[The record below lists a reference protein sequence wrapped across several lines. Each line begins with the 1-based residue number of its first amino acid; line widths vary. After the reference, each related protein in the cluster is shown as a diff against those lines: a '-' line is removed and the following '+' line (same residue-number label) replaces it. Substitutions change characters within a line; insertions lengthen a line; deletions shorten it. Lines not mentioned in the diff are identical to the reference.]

1 MLKVLLHYC
10 QHDLPLAQCVAPDA
24 LIAAFRRM
32 LSSDLDPAFL
42 DVALSLPA
50 ESYLAEQVDVVD
62 PQRISAV
69 RQALKRSL
77 AQACLKEWQ
86 QVYERLTSNE
96 AYRPDARSAG
106 RRALRNLALSYLTE
120 LGGAGIALAQQQY
133 AEAAN
138 MTDRF
143 AALSVLVQANAAS
156 AELHDFYQRFEA
168 EALVIDKWFALQ
180 AAGRWTTAQQ
190 LVGLLKHA
198 AFNLKNPNRA
208 RSVILQFC
216 MNNLVNFHAADG
228 SGYAIWAEYVLK
240 LDELNPQVAAR
251 LARCLDRWKRYTP
264 ERRAAMQSALQRV
277 ANKPGLSKDS
287 LEIVSKALA

>member
-1 MLKVLLHYC
+1 
-10 QHDLPLAQCVAPDA
+10 
-24 LIAAFRRM
+24 M

-42 DVALSLPA
+42 EVALSLPA
-50 ESYLAEQVDVVD
+50 ETYLAEQVDVVD
-62 PQRISAV
+62 PERISAV

-86 QVYERLTSNE
+86 QVYERLTSTE

-120 LGGAGIALAQQQY
+120 QGDAGIALAQQ
-133 AEAAN
+133 
-138 MTDRF
+138 
-143 AALSVLVQANAAS
+143 QANAAS

-180 AAGRWTTAQQ
+180 AAGRWATAQQ

-240 LDELNPQVAAR
+240 LEELNPQVAAR

-264 ERRAAMQSALQRV
+264 ERRAAMQGALQRV
-277 ANKPGLSKDS
+277 ANKPGLSKDT